1 VNLIGRELRGIRL
14 IRVIGSGGMGTVYL
28 GKLVKSRR
36 GLSAGTEV
44 AVKVLHSHYMQ
55 KSDMVARFKREAGL
69 GMILRHRGIVRIH
82 HVGSERLGTET
93 VLFIVMEY
101 LRGVTLR
108 SVLEQSGSLSD
119 DVLRKIGHQVAAALA
134 EIHSRGIIHRDIK
147 PENIFLEKGDV
158 VKIGD
163 FGLSQL
169 SRRATESVHSGFSGS
184 VAYAAPERFGPGR
197 AEGPSD
203 LYSLGVV
210 LYEMAVGS
218 NPFLGD
224 DLVSTISRHL
234 DFVPESPAD
243 AGALVASFTS
253 HFIMALLAKEPRK
266 RLGPPSRVTRILARG
281 EESQWWKSVRPAAS
295 AALVSGR
302 RAYFDA
308 LRKTDFYGRTT
319 ESKTLWDLLD
329 SVRTGSGGQ
338 VAVVRGEAGV
348 GKTRLI
354 DKLLDTM
361 DNAGLEGDLVVVP
374 GLRSEMNIPYFSLI
388 KAALSALDIRDK
400 NRHEQRETLSAALN
414 SLFGERPEAAEA
426 LTDLLVANLSD
437 GGQAVLSPGEA
448 THLFTDFF
456 TLLSKRRLLVFVVE
470 DVQGTGSLT
479 RGVLMELARHIEN
492 SRIMM
497 ILTVRTGES
506 DGETS
511 EQAERLGTFETALS
525 EQGAHVVDLE
535 RLDKESV
542 RKILRDLGFPSAA
555 FRGAVAD
562 RIFEVTEGNP
572 YFVHEIAR
580 LLADEGALNKENPD
594 WFHLLRFIPTSIQD
608 VFYRRIF
615 KLSPEERRFVD
626 CASIFGLR
634 FRVRDVLHTLDMDL
648 ASEARVVSRLQNVL
662 SLIRPTA
669 GGMHR
674 FDHVLIREMIYEN
687 LGDET
692 RRLHHRRIGAWYDS
706 QSVKRRLTGRELF
719 AAAVHFSRGG
729 DHMGVLRYFFNAYD
743 YLLYKG
749 SYRTA
754 LILSREAASH
764 LHALKEEGQ
773 EFDSTYECRIYLRQ
787 ARVAGHLGK
796 RDMEY
801 QALKEASIASDRNPV
816 LRARV
821 SLRLAQHYLALSHYF
836 SAFNSVEAALNQME
850 QNSDRSGTAD
860 AMQTLAA
867 ILQNMDSDREA
878 EKKLEEALAIR
889 RSLKDRIGEARI
901 LTDMGTIRLE
911 RGDTSGAEK
920 IFKESLSV
928 LQTVDDEEGVVSI
941 LLGLG
946 LLHLEKGQSG
956 RARSVLRRAARV
968 AHSHGQSLL
977 RGRVLAALAE
987 CFMEEKD
994 HVRAARA
1001 LDEARHMA
1009 EDMQSKKLLVR
1020 TLAALARL
1028 RSDPGAGS
1036 LIADDAKVL
1045 DDARA
1050 AVIVAREAGLSARD
1064 RVIAL
1069 HALAVVFVRKGKFT
1083 SALAIT
1089 RKALDLLPSSEQP
1102 TRLER
1107 ECRRLHEAAIEKR
1120 RKIRSF

>member
-1 VNLIGRELRGIRL
+1 MNLIGRELRGIRL

-36 GLSAGTEV
+36 GLPAGIEV
-44 AVKVLHSHYMQ
+44 AVKILHSHYM
-55 KSDMVARFKREAGL
+55 KNSDMVARFKREAGL
-69 GMILRHRGIVRIH
+69 GMILRHEGIVRIH
-82 HVGSERLGTET
+82 HVGSERVGSEPL
-93 VLFIVMEY
+93 LFIVMEY

-108 SVLEQSGSLSD
+108 SVLDRSGSQSD
-119 DVLRKIGHQVAAALA
+119 DVLRKIGQQVAAALA

-147 PENIFLEKGDV
+147 PENIFLEKNDV

-169 SRRATESVHSGFSGS
+169 SRRATESIHSGFSGS

-197 AEGPSD
+197 AESPSD

-218 NPFLGD
+218 NPFLGH

-234 DFVPESPAD
+234 DFVPQSPSDTGAVVAD
-243 AGALVASFTS
+243 FTS
-253 HFIMALLAKEPRK
+253 HFIMALLAKDPRK
-266 RLGPPSRVTRILARG
+266 RLGPPGRVTRILARG
-281 EESQWWKSVRPAAS
+281 EESQWWKSVRPALR

-302 RAYFDA
+302 RAHFDL
-308 LRKTDFYGRTT
+308 LRKTDFYGRKA
-319 ESKTLWDLLD
+319 ESQALWNLLEG
-329 SVRTGSGGQ
+329 VRSGSGGQ
-338 VAVVRGEAGV
+338 VALVRGEAGV

-354 DKLLDTM
+354 DRLLERM
-361 DNAGLEGDLVVVP
+361 DDAGIEGDTVVVP
-374 GLRSEMNIPYFSLI
+374 GLQSEMNIPYFSLI
-388 KAALSALDIRDK
+388 KAALSVLGIREK
-400 NRHEQRETLSAALN
+400 NRHEQRERLSAALT
-414 SLFGERPEAAEA
+414 SLFGERSAAAAA
-426 LTDLLVANLSD
+426 LTDLLVANLSE
-437 GGQAVLSPGEA
+437 GAQAVLSPGEA

-456 TLLSKRRLLVFVVE
+456 TLLSKKRLLVFVVE

-479 RGVLMELARHIEN
+479 RGVLMELARHIDN

-506 DGETS
+506 VGERG
-511 EQAERLGTFETALS
+511 EQAERLGSFVAALG
-525 EQGAHVVDLE
+525 EQGAHMVDVE

-542 RKILRDLGFPSAA
+542 RKILRDLGFPTTAY
-555 FRGAVAD
+555 RGEVAD

-594 WFHLLRFIPTSIQD
+594 WFHLLRFIPTAIQD

-615 KLSPEERRFVD
+615 KLSPEERRFLD

-634 FRVRDVLHTLDMDL
+634 FRVRDVLHALEMDL

-687 LGDET
+687 LDEAT
-692 RRLHHRRIGAWYDS
+692 RRSHHRRIGAWYDGQAS
-706 QSVKRRLTGRELF
+706 ERRLTGRELF

-754 LILSREAASH
+754 LVLSREAASH
-764 LHALKEEGQ
+764 LRALKDEGR

-801 QALKEASIASDRNPV
+801 QALKGASIASDRNRV

-821 SLRLAQHYLALSHYF
+821 SLRLAQHSLAVSHFF
-836 SAFNSVEAALNQME
+836 SALNSVESALSQME
-850 QNSDRSGTAD
+850 ENGDRSGRSD
-860 AMQTLAA
+860 ALQTMAA
-867 ILQNMDSDREA
+867 ILQNMDSEGEA
-878 EKKLEEALAIR
+878 EQKLAEALAIR
-889 RSLKDRIGEARI
+889 RSLKDRVGEARI
-901 LTDMGTIRLE
+901 LTDMATIRLE
-911 RGDTSGAEK
+911 QGDRGGAEK
-920 IFKESLSV
+920 IFEESLSV
-928 LQTVDDEEGVVSI
+928 LQSVNDEEGIVSN

-946 LLHLEKGQSG
+946 LLHLERGQPG
-956 RARSVLRRAARV
+956 RARSVLRRAARI
-968 AHSHGQSLL
+968 AHRLGQSLL
-977 RGRVLAALAE
+977 RGWVLAALAE
-987 CFMEEKD
+987 CFLEEKD
-994 HVRAARA
+994 HSRAARA
-1001 LDEARHMA
+1001 LAEARHMA
-1009 EDMQSKKLLVR
+1009 EDMQDKKLLVR
-1020 TLAALARL
+1020 TLAALVRL
-1028 RSDPGAGS
+1028 RSDPEAGPS
-1036 LIADDAKVL
+1036 FTDDAAVL

-1050 AVIVAREAGLSARD
+1050 AVILAREAGLSVRD
-1064 RVIAL
+1064 RIIAL
-1069 HALAVVFVRKGKFT
+1069 HALAVVFARTRKFS

-1089 RKALDLLPSSEQP
+1089 RKALELLPTSVRP
-1102 TRLER
+1102 TRIEK
-1107 ECRRLHEAAIEKR
+1107 ECRRLHQAATEGR
-1120 RKIRSF
+1120 RKIR

>member
-1 VNLIGRELRGIRL
+1 MNLIGRELRGIRL

-55 KSDMVARFKREAGL
+55 NSDMVARFKREAGL
-69 GMILRHRGIVRIH
+69 GMILRHQGIVRIH

-169 SRRATESVHSGFSGS
+169 SRRATESLHSGFSGS

-197 AEGPSD
+197 AESPSD

-210 LYEMAVGS
+210 LYEMAVGT
-218 NPFLGD
+218 NPFLGI
-224 DLVSTISRHL
+224 DLIATISKHL
-234 DFVPESPAD
+234 DFVPQSPAD
-243 AGALVASFTS
+243 SGALVAPFTS
-253 HFIMALLAKEPRK
+253 RFIMALLDKDPQK

-281 EESQWWKSVRPAAS
+281 EESQWWKSVRPVAS
-295 AALVSGR
+295 AAFVSRR
-302 RAYFDA
+302 RAHFDI
-308 LRKTDFYGRTT
+308 LRKTDFYGRQT
-319 ESKTLWDLLD
+319 EIGTLFDLLD

-348 GKTRLI
+348 GKTRLVDRLLERM
-354 DKLLDTM
+354 DK
-361 DNAGLEGDLVVVP
+361 AGIKGDLIAVP
-374 GLRSEMNIPYFSLI
+374 GLRSEVNIPYFSLI
-388 KAALSALDIRDK
+388 KAVLSVFDIRDK
-400 NRHEQRETLSAALN
+400 DRREQRERLSAELSN
-414 SLFGERPEAAEA
+414 LFGERTEAAEA
-426 LTDLLVANLSD
+426 LTDLLVANLPE
-437 GGQAVLSPGEA
+437 GGHAVLSPGEA
-448 THLFTDFF
+448 AHLFTDFF
-456 TLLSKRRLLVFVVE
+456 TLLSKKRLLVFVVE

-479 RGVLMELARHIEN
+479 RGVLMELARHIDN

-506 DGETS
+506 EGATG
-511 EQAERLGTFETALS
+511 EQAERLGEFVAVLR
-525 EQGAHVVDLE
+525 EQGARFVDLE

-542 RKILRDLGFPSAA
+542 RNILRDLGFPSTAY
-555 FRGAVAD
+555 RGTVAD

-580 LLADEGALNKENPD
+580 LLADEGALNKEDPD

-626 CASIFGLR
+626 FASIFGLR
-634 FRVRDVLHTLDMDL
+634 FRVRDVLHALEMDL

-669 GGMHR
+669 GGLHR

-687 LGDET
+687 LDDET
-692 RRLHHRRIGAWYDS
+692 RRSHHRRIGAWYDS
-706 QSVKRRLTGRELF
+706 LSVTRRLTGRELF
-719 AAAVHFSRGG
+719 AAAVHHSRGG
-729 DHMGVLRYFFNAYD
+729 DHMGVLRYFFDAYD

-773 EFDSTYECRIYLRQ
+773 EFDRTYECRIYLRQ

-796 RDMEY
+796 RGMEY
-801 QALKEASIASDRNPV
+801 QALKEASIASDQNPV
-816 LRARV
+816 LGGRI
-821 SLRLAQHYLALSHYF
+821 SLRLAQHYLAVSRYF
-836 SAFNSVEAALNQME
+836 SALNSVEAALSQME
-850 QNSDRSGTAD
+850 QNRDQSGKAD
-860 AMQTLAA
+860 ALQTLAS
-867 ILQNMDSDREA
+867 ILLNMDSDGEA

-889 RSLKDRIGEARI
+889 RSLRDRIGEARI

-911 RGDTSGAEK
+911 LGDTIGAEK
-920 IFKESLSV
+920 IFRESLSV
-928 LQTVDDEEGVVSI
+928 LKTVDDEEGIVSI

-946 LLHLEKGQSG
+946 LLHLENGQPG

-968 AHSHGQSLL
+968 AHRLGLSLL

-987 CFMEEKD
+987 CFLEEKD

-1001 LDEARHMA
+1001 LDEARHLA

-1020 TLAALARL
+1020 TLAALVRL
-1028 RSDPGAGS
+1028 RSDPEAGS
-1036 LIADDAKVL
+1036 LIGDDASIL

-1050 AVIVAREAGLSARD
+1050 AVHLAREAGLSARD

-1069 HALAVVFVRKGKFT
+1069 RALAVVFVRKGKFS

-1089 RKALDLLPSSEQP
+1089 RKALELLPPSENP

-1107 ECRRLHEAAIEKR
+1107 ECRRLHEAATASR
-1120 RKIRSF
+1120 RKMRSF